1 MAAATDLRKKMT
13 TIDND
18 IIVRFITD
26 RCTDEELET
35 LRQWMRQS
43 DDNAAEVTRMER
55 VYREAQAHGM
65 PRREVEGALGR
76 LHHRL
81 ESIGKSSEGDTRDS
95 GRPSENGVADAFR
108 QEVSSPSPRR
118 ISLASW
124 RRVAAAAAVVLV
136 VVGAAFWML
145 GPFSSR
151 SAEYLVAKAT
161 GDVPTELTLADGTRV
176 WLNSG
181 STLRYPKTFA
191 DTLREV
197 EIEGEGYFEVA
208 KNTAKPFVAHGKEM
222 DVRVLGTKFNLSTA
236 TGDRAAEVSLIEGKV
251 RVTGADAGGSVV
263 LKPGQKARL
272 AKDGQIA
279 VSSVNT
285 RMDAVWHNGLIPF
298 DGSSIKQIADA
309 LQQLYGVQFIIDS
322 GVDLNITYT
331 GEIQWDE
338 NLDMVLSR
346 LRNTLPV
353 RFKRHEGKI
362 YIYK

>member
-1 MAAATDLRKKMT
+1 MT

-43 DDNAAEVTRMER
+43 DDNAAEVTRLER
-55 VYREAQAHGM
+55 VYREAQAQAM
-65 PRREVEGALGR
+65 PRREVEAALGR
-76 LHHRL
+76 LRHRL
-81 ESIGKSSEGDTRDS
+81 EAGGNHATDDSRAGDAAQ
-95 GRPSENGVADAFR
+95 EADTPR
-108 QEVSSPSPRR
+108 TRR

-124 RRVAAAAAVVLV
+124 RRVAAAAAIVLV
-136 VVGAAFWML
+136 VAGAAFWFAH
-145 GPFSSR
+145 PFTGR
-151 SAEYLVAKAT
+151 SADYLCAKAT

-197 EIEGEGYFEVA
+197 ELEGEGYFEVA
-208 KNTAKPFVAHGKEM
+208 KNAAKPFVAHGRQM
-222 DVRVLGTKFNLSTA
+222 DVRVLGTKFNFSTA
-236 TGDRAAEVSLIEGKV
+236 TGGHAAEVSLIEGKV
-251 RVTGADAGGSVV
+251 RVTGSEDEGSVV

-272 AKDGQIA
+272 ADGGIA
-279 VSSVNT
+279 VSAANT

-298 DGSSIKQIADA
+298 EGSNVKQIADA
-309 LQQLYGVQFIIDS
+309 LQQLYGVQFVIDG
-322 GVDLNITYT
+322 GVDLNVTYT
-331 GEIQWDE
+331 GEIQWDQ

-346 LRNTLPV
+346 LRNTVPV
-353 RFKRHEGKI
+353 RFKRHEGKV